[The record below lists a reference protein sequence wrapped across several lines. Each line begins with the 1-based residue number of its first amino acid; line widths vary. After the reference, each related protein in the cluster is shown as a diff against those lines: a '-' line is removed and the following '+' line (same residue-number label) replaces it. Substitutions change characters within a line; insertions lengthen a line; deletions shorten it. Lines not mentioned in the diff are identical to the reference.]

1 MATVLYTLAETIRQ
15 IGLYVQPVMPDSAAQ
30 ILDQL
35 AVSQDARNF
44 TALATMLTPGTAL
57 PKPSPVFPRYV
68 ENSDDG

>member
-1 MATVLYTLAETIRQ
+1 LAETIRL

-35 AVSQDARNF
+35 AVSQDTREF
-44 TALATMLTPGTAL
+44 TALDATLTPGTTL

-68 ENSDDG
+68 EDSDDG